1 MRYEIFEDYF
11 KIDEDVVNKDEIK
24 ELWKLYQELTL
35 THSEDE
41 RLILKLMTLFYE
53 DMEVLNCGK
62 IKELITILIPALKI
76 LSNLNYDLEYS
87 KEEIEKIFTSH
98 DLSSE
103 DREICFMYIYEII
116 EEIQKTEE
124 KINYYV
130 NNIQK
135 ILTPDE
141 LNEIIKLD
149 VLFEDK
155 YDDDQSYEESR
166 KIIVEGFNKKNY
178 TSAQSNSW
186 CMGKRVSYS
195 IVDIEGIDGIAK
207 LLLDIY
213 QNEDFKYFLTE
224 DFILGILSNLN
235 DERIYESNTK
245 DIKTYQYVDDDKLT
259 DIVNELLYYLET
271 VGEDTINKDSILKI
285 LEKTFKDKSE
295 NKKIDSILFNAD
307 FSLYSEFC
315 NLLKEHKLNST
326 DIASLWEDYLDIEES
341 RCDKILVDMLLLVY
355 PYKKICDLDE
365 YKRVIMLLDDI
376 YSSFLFNLP
385 SSYDEKK
392 VDETLYYLNSIID
405 NYDINKKIKDILLK
419 YVDEVVLEKQVEYYD
434 EINIKEFYKNNLMDK
449 RLTSNIINSTYNEC
463 IALYDHLTKISL
475 LDKIPNY
482 IIKNVILN
490 SYLDYSIEKINFCER
505 INLCIGLCYMKKGKT
520 LEEIN
525 NIIFEFYNNSNIDK
539 KYKDNFFVYGVLTY
553 LKEMV
558 PEKINKTK
566 EMQNGVYY
574 YSRDELNDNELGLN
588 KEIENIAIN
597 VNDYW
602 NDLCVKN
609 HDRNFQFGI
618 ICKGTEYIDEYIL
631 YTDEESKDDI
641 LLKLMY
647 ENNN

>member
-11 KIDEDVVNKDEIK
+11 KIEEDVVNKDEIK

-62 IKELITILIPALKI
+62 IKELITILISVLKI
-76 LSNLNYDLEYS
+76 LYNSNYDLEYS

-365 YKRVIMLLDDI
+365 YERVIMLLDDI

-490 SYLDYSIEKINFCER
+490 SYLDYSIEEINFCER

-525 NIIFEFYNNSNIDK
+525 NIIFDFYNNSNIDK

-574 YSRDELNDNELGLN
+574 YSRDELNDNELGLS

-618 ICKGTEYIDEYIL
+618 ICKGTEYIDGYIL